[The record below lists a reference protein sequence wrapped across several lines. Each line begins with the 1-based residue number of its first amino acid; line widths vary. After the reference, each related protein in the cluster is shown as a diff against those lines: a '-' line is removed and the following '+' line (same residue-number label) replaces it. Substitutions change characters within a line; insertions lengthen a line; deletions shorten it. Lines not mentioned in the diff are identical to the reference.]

1 MSDIPSFCVEV
12 DNERPCV
19 VCGKMTKYV
28 EVGVEHDNERPCVVC
43 GKMTK
48 YVEVGVEQP
57 LCSDVCI
64 DKFYEM
70 IYGREVL

>member
-1 MSDIPSFCVEV
+1 MSDIPIFCIEA

-19 VCGKMTKYV
+19 VCGKMTNYV
-28 EVGVEHDNERPCVVC
+28 EIGVEHS
-43 GKMTK
+43 
-48 YVEVGVEQP
+48 
-57 LCSDVCI
+57 LCRVVCI